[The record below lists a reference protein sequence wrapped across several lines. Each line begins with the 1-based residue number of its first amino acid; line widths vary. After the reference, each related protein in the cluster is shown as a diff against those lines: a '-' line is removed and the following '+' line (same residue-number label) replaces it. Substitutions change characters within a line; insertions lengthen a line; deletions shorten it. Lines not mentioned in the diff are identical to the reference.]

1 MNTAMT
7 NDAKSANIDPYTVD
21 GFGEEWAA
29 FDQAD
34 LPHAEQRRIFDAYFE
49 PFPFQTLPAG
59 AEGFDFGCGSGR
71 WADMVHDRVGTL
83 HCIDAS
89 QKALNVCRAR
99 LAEAR
104 NVRFHVSGPDNIPL
118 AARSQDF
125 GYSLGVLHHIP
136 DTAAAMQSCVD
147 LLKPGAPFLVYL
159 YYDFDNRPAWFRA
172 LWKASDAV
180 RRVISD
186 RPFAQRKLATTL
198 IAGAVYW
205 PLARTSLLL
214 EKAGARVGA
223 LPLSFYRNAS
233 FYSMRTDALDRF
245 GTRLE
250 QRFSRVA
257 IAKLMEG
264 CGLRDVRFREGEPYW
279 VACGRKTGA

>member
-1 MNTAMT
+1 MT
-7 NDAKSANIDPYTVD
+7 NDAKGANIDQHTVD
-21 GFGEEWAA
+21 GFGEEWSA
-29 FDQAD
+29 FTQAD
-34 LPHAEQRRIFDAYFE
+34 LPAEEQRRIFDAYFE
-49 PFPFQTLPAG
+49 PFPFEELAAD

-71 WADMVHDRVGTL
+71 WADIVHERVGLL

-89 QKALNVCRAR
+89 EKALDVCRHT
-99 LAEAR
+99 LADAP
-104 NVRFHVSGPDNIPL
+104 NVRFHLSGPDSIPL
-118 AARSQDF
+118 GAQSQDF

-136 DTAAAMQSCVD
+136 DTKAAMQACVD
-147 LLKPGAPFLVYL
+147 LLKPGAPFLAYL
-159 YYDFDNRPAWFRA
+159 YYDFDNRPVWFRA

-186 RPFAQRKLATTL
+186 RPFPQRKLATTL

-214 EKAGARVGA
+214 EKAGVKVGA

-233 FYSMRTDALDRF
+233 FYVMRTDALDRF

-250 QRFSRVA
+250 QRFSRTA
-257 IAKLMEG
+257 IAKMMEE
-264 CGLRDVRFREGEPYW
+264 CGLRDIRFRDGEPYW
-279 VACGRKTGA
+279 VACGRKATP